1 LTVKVFRF
9 VGDLLMLAG
18 IIVVLA
24 PVLARMMGQFY
35 VLGFELSTV
44 LLGGVALLVLACL
57 AKLELLLRK

>member
-1 LTVKVFRF
+1 MKIIKL

-24 PVLARMMGQFY
+24 PVLARMTGRFY

-44 LLGGVALLVLACL
+44 LLGGIALLVLACL
-57 AKLELLLRK
+57 ARLELLLRK